1 MAVTSHVYPKAIL
14 AINEKTINL
23 ASDTFKAILFTGSAA
38 TWSSTQEA
46 YQYVSDLKTA
56 YTECTSGDYA
66 RVTLTSL
73 AVANSTNTTKWS
85 CANISFGS
93 SVTISAASMAI
104 ADTSIGSGVDSATPV
119 ICIIDFGATVASS
132 AGTYQYNI
140 DGTNGLALWTSS

>member
-1 MAVTSHVYPKAIL
+1 MAVTSHVYPKAIK
-14 AINEKTINL
+14 AIDSKTIDL
-23 ASDTFKAILFTGSAA
+23 TADTFKAILFTGDAS
-38 TWSSTQEA
+38 TWGATQEG

-56 YTECTSGDYA
+56 YTECTDGDYA

-73 AVANSTNTTKWS
+73 AVTNSGATTKWA

-93 SVTISAASMAI
+93 AVTISARSMAI